1 MGVMGSF
8 LKVTGAA
15 TLIIG
20 IQLATCPNA
29 FGNVEGRVESAI
41 ALYPTLLRSPVLS
54 DTEPEPPRNGG
65 PGSSNSGGT
74 QWVMTPGN

>member
-15 TLIIG
+15 TLIVG
-20 IQLATCPNA
+20 IQLLACLNTSA
-29 FGNVEGRVESAI
+29 STTRRMESE
-41 ALYPTLLRSPVLS
+41 LLAVSVSLRPPLLS
-54 DTEPEPPRNGG
+54 QEEPEPPPNSG

-74 QWVMTPGN
+74 QLVKIR